1 MKLRDLCLH
10 ITDGEHGSVQGD
22 QEGGYFFLNNNN
34 ITDSGIRIKVND
46 KRISEQIFR
55 AIRSRTK
62 LEKGDMVIATY
73 GTLGK
78 TAVLEEKPDAYE
90 FSRSVGMIKPDRTK
104 LLPHY
109 LHYYLMLPASQKRID
124 RISSGGVQKHF
135 YISDMED
142 FEIDAPSL
150 DEQYAIT
157 LLLCNLDKKIQ
168 NNKKLMHELEETARL
183 IYDYWFT
190 QFDFPDENGNP
201 YRSSGGK
208 MVWNDQLKREIPED
222 WEVGTLAEIL
232 TLKKDTCLPQSG
244 SLYEHYSIPSF
255 DLNKMPEFSDGST
268 IDSRKYVIHTG
279 DLLYSKLNP
288 KFKRLWRPARIESLN
303 AICSTEFLVL
313 HPVDN
318 HFSAFCYSVLD
329 SNHFY
334 GYMVTNAISSTGS
347 RSRVSPDVAMNYML
361 PIAPSKVEQFYSDI
375 TQPFMEKIDAMTLEN
390 SWLASLRDWLLPML
404 INGQVV
410 IDE

>member
-1 MKLRDLCLH
+1 MDKVKLGDVVDILDSLRIPVSSKERATREKIFPYYGAQGIVDYIDDYLFDGNFILVAEDGNNLKALNEPIVTWATGQFWVNNHAHILGDNGCSDIRFVYYYLMASDLRGL
-10 ITDGEHGSVQGD
+10 ITGSAQPKLN
-22 QEGGYFFLNNNN
+22 QENLASFVMELPP
-34 ITDSGIRIKVND
+34 
-46 KRISEQIFR
+46 ISEQR
-55 AIRSRTK
+55 ASSALLGNIDDKITNNQK
-62 LEKGDMVIATY
+62 L
-73 GTLGK
+73 
-78 TAVLEEKPDAYE
+78 
-90 FSRSVGMIKPDRTK
+90 IK
-104 LLPHY
+104 
-109 LHYYLMLPASQKRID
+109 
-124 RISSGGVQKHF
+124 
-135 YISDMED
+135 
-142 FEIDAPSL
+142 
-150 DEQYAIT
+150 
-157 LLLCNLDKKIQ
+157 
-168 NNKKLMHELEETARL
+168 ELEDIARL

-190 QFDFPDENGNP
+190 QFDFPDENGKP

-208 MVWNDQLKREIPED
+208 MVWNNQLKREIPEG

-268 IDSRKYVIHTG
+268 IDSGKYVIHTG

-329 SNHFY
+329 SNDFY

-347 RSRVSPDVAMNYML
+347 RSRVSPDVAMNYTL
-361 PIAPSKVEQFYSDI
+361 PIAPSKVEQSYSDI

-390 SWLASLRDWLLPML
+390 SRLASLRDWLLPML